1 MPFAG
6 SAKTRGAFHLT
17 MDANDVVETAH
28 EFPDAVIVPVHHD
41 GWAHFT
47 ESGKDLEL
55 TFKALGFSSRLR
67 LLEPGIATTIEFP

>member
-1 MPFAG
+1 
-6 SAKTRGAFHLT
+6 

-47 ESGKDLEL
+47 QNGQDLEQ
-55 TFKALGFSSRLR
+55 TFKALGFASRLR
-67 LLEPGIATTIEFP
+67 MLEPGVATTIEY